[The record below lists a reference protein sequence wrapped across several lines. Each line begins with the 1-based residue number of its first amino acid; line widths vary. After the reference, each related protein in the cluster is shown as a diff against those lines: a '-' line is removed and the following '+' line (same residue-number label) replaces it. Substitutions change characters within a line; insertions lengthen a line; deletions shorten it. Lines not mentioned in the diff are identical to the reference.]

1 MSNLHLYVQ
10 SFVLFLEAGGT
21 GEGRAGRMGV
31 QVTSGTGAVAA
42 PAGVGSEEMSL
53 SVCHPPSAV

>member
-1 MSNLHLYVQ
+1 MQ